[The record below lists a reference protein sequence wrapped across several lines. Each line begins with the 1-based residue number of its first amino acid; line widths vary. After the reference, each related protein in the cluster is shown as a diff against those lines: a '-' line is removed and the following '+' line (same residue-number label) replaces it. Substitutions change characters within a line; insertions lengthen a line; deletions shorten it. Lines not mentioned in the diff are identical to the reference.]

1 MTEAILLERERG
13 LLTLRLNRPDKKNAL
28 TRAMY
33 SRLAEALKQA
43 NDDPQINA
51 VLISGSAECFT
62 AGNDIADFLEQPP
75 SDLDSPVFHFMLNLL
90 ECRKPVI
97 AAVAGAAVGIGTTML
112 LHCDLVYVSRDARLR
127 MPFVNLGLCP
137 EFGSSLILP
146 RLLGQAKAAELLLL
160 GEGFNGEQA
169 VQWGIATQALD
180 SGEAALSKAREV
192 ALRFDELPAEA
203 VRISKQLMR
212 APDRDLVRKVIEEE
226 GALFTQR
233 LRSPEAVAALSEF
246 FGEGQDAFAS
256 RLAPT
261 GERISK
267 LGASL
272 LAKGVDQTIKLSIR
286 GSR

>member
-1 MTEAILLERERG
+1 MTDAIQVERERG

-33 SRLAEALKQA
+33 SHLADALKQA
-43 NDDPQINA
+43 DSDPGINA
-51 VLISGSAECFT
+51 VLITGSAECFT
-62 AGNDIADFLEQPP
+62 AGNDIADFLQQPP
-75 SDLDSPVFHFMLNLL
+75 SNLDSPVFQFMLTLL

-160 GEGFNGEQA
+160 GEGFSGEQA
-169 VQWGIATQALD
+169 AAWGIASEALG
-180 SGEAALSKAREV
+180 SGEEALAKAREM
-192 ALRFDELPAEA
+192 ALRFESLPPEA

-212 APDRDLVRKVIEEE
+212 APDRELLRKVIEEE

-233 LRSPEAVAALSEF
+233 LRSPEALAAL
-246 FGEGQDAFAS
+246 
-256 RLAPT
+256 T
-261 GERISK
+261 GF
-267 LGASL
+267 
-272 LAKGVDQTIKLSIR
+272 IKR
-286 GSR
+286 H